1 NPYMSNIQP
10 ECYQLKHVYT
20 GQMAETGYPR
30 IDATINM
37 NFTERKQLADNLWIN
52 LDKPVVLYAPTWRAT
67 YSNNVYDVSKLQKDL
82 EKLSKLNDQLIFRGH
97 HLSEKHIKGKLNNI
111 KVVPQSIDSNK
122 LLGVTDLLIT
132 DYSSI
137 FFDYLVTDKPIIHY

>member
-1 NPYMSNIQP
+1 MIM
-10 ECYQLKHVYT
+10 LHRLVIK
-20 GQMAETGYPR
+20 MR
-30 IDATINM
+30 IKYSCLQHIPLLLTHICQIFNR
-37 NFTERKQLADNLWIN
+37 NVIN
-52 LDKPVVLYAPTWRAT
+52 LNMSVVLYAPTWRGT

-82 EKLSKLNDQLIFRGH
+82 EKLSKLNVQLIFRGH

-132 DYSSI
+132 DYS
-137 FFDYLVTDKPIIHY
+137 